1 MHGFN
6 ILLLEVTCMT
16 IEIPKKFNINRIA
29 ILYRDLLSSSLKPL
43 SEKDKTTLL
52 NIQPVN
58 KVVAIGDV
66 DLSNWTSYALTYL
79 LDRKLVA
86 PTVLDESKIYQSWQ
100 AMRTHNENVAH
111 PQTLISQS
119 VVIRIIGLDNS
130 ANMNDYINSFISAC
144 IASDLCKI
152 VFVVF
157 DGNKKFYKD
166 SIYIRKTNSTFIE
179 TSTGKPYVVES
190 PPLCIPPDQIT
201 FFNHSRKTSKTTV
214 QSNTSTIQTSTRKK
228 NNCSSILDDPDMF

>member
-1 MHGFN
+1 
-6 ILLLEVTCMT
+6 MT

-43 SEKDKTTLL
+43 SEKDKATLL

-66 DLSNWTSYALTYL
+66 DLSNWTAYPLTYL

-144 IASDLCKI
+144 IASDVCKI
-152 VFVVF
+152 IFVII

-179 TSTGKPYVVES
+179 TSTGKPYIVES
-190 PPLCIPPDQIT
+190 PPLCISPDQIT
-201 FFNHSRKTSKTTV
+201 FFNYSRKMSKAAV
-214 QSNTSTIQTSTRKK
+214 QANASSTTSTVTRKK

>member
-1 MHGFN
+1 
-6 ILLLEVTCMT
+6 MT

-43 SEKDKTTLL
+43 NESDKAILL
-52 NIQPVN
+52 NIKQNN
-58 KVVAIGDV
+58 KVVAIGDI
-66 DLSNWTSYALTYL
+66 DLSNWTAYALTYL
-79 LDRKLVA
+79 LNRKLVA

-130 ANMNDYINSFISAC
+130 PNINDYLNSFISAC
-144 IASDLCKI
+144 IASDTCKI
-152 VFVVF
+152 IFIIF

-166 SIYIRKTNSTFIE
+166 NIYIRKTNSTFIE

-190 PPLCIPPDQIT
+190 TPLCISPDQIT
-201 FFNHSRKTSKTTV
+201 FFNYSRKSTKLTTQQSDSSDKVISTKTL
-214 QSNTSTIQTSTRKK
+214 KMK
-228 NNCSSILDDPDMF
+228 NNCSSMINDPDMF

>member
-1 MHGFN
+1 
-6 ILLLEVTCMT
+6 MT
-16 IEIPKKFNINRIA
+16 IEIQKKFNINRIA

-43 SEKDKTTLL
+43 NENDKAILL
-52 NIQPVN
+52 NIKPNN
-58 KVVAIGDV
+58 KVVAIGDI
-66 DLSNWTSYALTYL
+66 DLSNWTAYALTYL

-130 ANMNDYINSFISAC
+130 PNINDYLNSFISAC
-144 IASDLCKI
+144 IASDECKI
-152 VFVVF
+152 IFVIF

-166 SIYIRKTNSTFIE
+166 NIYIRKTNSTFIE
-179 TSTGKPYVVES
+179 TTTGKPYVVES
-190 PPLCIPPDQIT
+190 TPLCISPDQIT
-201 FFNHSRKTSKTTV
+201 FFNYSRKASKTTV
-214 QSNTSTIQTSTRKK
+214 TQGNFSDSDKVISTKTLKRK
-228 NNCSSILDDPDMF
+228 NNCSSMINDPDMF